1 MHPPHSPDSNARLGT
16 SYRPDLACCPH
27 CLPDPTFSRLL
38 PALRRLEL
46 LSSRP
51 RASLW
56 HGLQRAGACSMVLQF
71 RCAAARPACLPP
83 CHRMAACPTG
93 TAPSPS
99 PLPYPESQI
108 ARRQRS
114 DRGEHNC
121 MRAVHAGVTDYRLNA
136 PEIAIGRPLLVE
148 NRPCEVCAAWSPLW
162 KKKKSYLRR
171 LVVHAC
177 CVPCASQ
184 GYHGD
189 PHALENPWVCCLCA
203 GCQKPK
209 TPYSPLTEPR
219 ITVYT
224 HPGAYMHPL
233 RIRTHHSRK
242 RTHPRIRTPA
252 CVYAPTCVYTPW
264 GA

>member
-1 MHPPHSPDSNARLGT
+1 
-16 SYRPDLACCPH
+16 
-27 CLPDPTFSRLL
+27 
-38 PALRRLEL
+38 
-46 LSSRP
+46 
-51 RASLW
+51 
-56 HGLQRAGACSMVLQF
+56 MVLRF
-71 RCAAARPACLPP
+71 RCAAARPVCLPP
-83 CHRMAACPTG
+83 CHRMAACPT
-93 TAPSPS
+93 APSPS
-99 PLPYPESQI
+99 PLPNPESQI

-136 PEIAIGRPLLVE
+136 PEIAIRRPLLVE
-148 NRPCEVCAAWSPLW
+148 NWPCEVCAAWSPQW

-209 TPYSPLTEPR
+209 TPYPPLISLSGPSAGSRPTR
-219 ITVYT
+219 R
-224 HPGAYMHPL
+224 PGRSFDYVDE
-233 RIRTHHSRK
+233 SRCG
-242 RTHPRIRTPA
+242 TLRTP
-252 CVYAPTCVYTPW
+252 VTAPHT
-264 GA
+264 GLSIFS